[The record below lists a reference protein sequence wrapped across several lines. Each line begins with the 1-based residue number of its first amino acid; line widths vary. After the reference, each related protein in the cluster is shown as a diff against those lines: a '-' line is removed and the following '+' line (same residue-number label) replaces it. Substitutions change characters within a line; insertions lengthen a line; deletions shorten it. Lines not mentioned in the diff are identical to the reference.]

1 MPLVDEIQKLPQMRE
16 ECDVHAL
23 TSYLSAKA
31 NRLLSLQDVEDALR
45 WLEVRDLVS
54 RDGDKV
60 WLSEPDRRELELYGA
75 LEGLLKSSLLLER
88 IGVSGN
94 EYVFQKTALGGV
106 RGDGPLTRPDFT
118 VAAIRSWRFDPQRT
132 LEVFS
137 FEVKNRAG
145 ASIPAVYEAV
155 AHGRFA
161 HYPYLVC
168 PRSRLNDATNE
179 AMVTACVREGIG
191 LVFFDIV
198 VPGDGGFVIECLE
211 VVQEAER
218 RAPDP
223 VLVQRHLES
232 RLSRENCMSLEAY
245 ATRAGG

>member
-1 MPLVDEIQKLPQMRE
+1 MGLVDEIQKWPQMRE
-16 ECDVHAL
+16 GCDVHAL
-23 TSYLSAKA
+23 TSHLTATA
-31 NRLLSLQDVEDALR
+31 NRLLSSQDVEDALR
-45 WLEVRDLVS
+45 WLTVRELVS
-54 RDGDKV
+54 RDGDKL
-60 WLSEPDRRELELYGA
+60 WLSEPDRRELDLYGE
-75 LEGLLKSSLLLER
+75 LEGHLQARPLLER
-88 IGVSGN
+88 IGVSGK
-94 EYVFQKTALGGV
+94 EFVFQKTALGGV

-118 VAAIRSWRFDPQRT
+118 LAAIKSWRFDPERT

-145 ASIPAVYEAV
+145 ATIPAVYEAV

-168 PRSRLNDATNE
+168 PRSRLSDATNE
-179 AMVTACVREGIG
+179 TMRTACVKEGIG
-191 LVFFDIV
+191 LILFDIV
-198 VPGDGGFVIECLE
+198 VPGDGGFKIERLE

-232 RLSRENCMSLEAY
+232 RLSKENCANLEAY
-245 ATRAGG
+245 AKRAE